1 MYVEKIKIKSYVTF
15 TIIAL
20 IIVFLL
26 ALAIISVYDLFVHD
40 ITNNF
45 SELCTRYGLLV
56 SPGC

>member
-15 TIIAL
+15 IIIAL

-45 SELCTRYGLLV
+45 NELCTRYGFLV